1 MKHKIIY
8 WISTI
13 FISLWMI
20 ISAVGYFVIPE
31 MKTNFQHLG
40 FPDYFRIELGIAK
53 ILGALAILL
62 PFVPSKLKEFAYFG
76 FILTFFSAIVAHLSV
91 GDPLF
96 VSLFPLFALIVI
108 LISYRYYHK
117 LNLKN

>member
-1 MKHKIIY
+1 MKDKIIF
-8 WISTI
+8 WISTA
-13 FISLWMI
+13 FISLWMLM
-20 ISAVGYFVIPE
+20 SAVGYFLIPD

-62 PFVPSKLKEFAYFG
+62 PLVPSKLKEFSYFG

-91 GDPLF
+91 GDPF
-96 VSLFPLFALIVI
+96 YVSLFPLFALIVI
-108 LISYRYYHK
+108 LISFTYYHK
-117 LNLKN
+117 LNNKN